1 MPAHPVAILQ
11 GVDINVNYTLI
22 MLNCV
27 VVGCSN
33 VSGRDGKSFYRIPA
47 VIRGQGARTL
57 ELSSERRDK
66 WVSAIK
72 RVGWAPTQYGAYGLA
87 SRNAKANK
95 NPMVLCQLCGTVV
108 IG

>member
-33 VSGRDGKSFYRIPA
+33 VSGRDGKSFHRIPA

-66 WVSAIK
+66 WSQRAVMQKLIK
-72 RVGWAPTQYGAYGLA
+72 IQWFCVNFVA
-87 SRNAKANK
+87 
-95 NPMVLCQLCGTVV
+95 QL
-108 IG
+108 